1 MEDPRDLL
9 KQVSISEEDKSNV
22 DNIASKYPEIA
33 GLQHP
38 FHELFPEHDKVLIEA
53 LMIDNPDHLLFEH
66 HILLSGLIARSYG
79 LLSAATREIIRED
92 MAAVVTLL
100 RAQCETL
107 GAACYVEEF
116 PEKFRSILY
125 GNRTDGSKEKAPN
138 VLTQM
143 KHANKKYQGLLD
155 DYNQLSELAHPNAMS
170 HFAPITIVDEEKKVV
185 EFSSGGQFKTED
197 AVVMVKQLF
206 FWTKWFLETAR
217 SIHEK
222 FVRGDFG
229 GDSSS
234 S

>member
-9 KQVSISEEDKSNV
+9 KQVRISEEDKSNV
-22 DNIASKYPEIA
+22 DNIASKYPEVS

-38 FHELFPEHDKVLIEA
+38 FHELFPEHDRVLIEA
-53 LMIDNPDHLLFEH
+53 LMIDNPEHVLFEH
-66 HILLSGLIARSYG
+66 HVLLSGLIARSHG
-79 LLSAATREIIRED
+79 LLSAALREIVRED
-92 MAAVVTLL
+92 MPAVVTIL

-107 GAACYVEEF
+107 AAACYVEEF

-138 VLTQM
+138 VLTQV
-143 KHANKKYQGLLD
+143 KHANKKYEGLVD

-170 HFAPITIVDEEKKVV
+170 HFSSIRVVDEEKRVV
-185 EFSSGGQFKTED
+185 EFSSGGQFKKED

-206 FWTKWFLETAR
+206 FWTKWFLETAK

-222 FVRGDFG
+222 FAEADAG
-229 GDSSS
+229 GDSTSS
-234 S
+234 

>member
-1 MEDPRDLL
+1 
-9 KQVSISEEDKSNV
+9 
-22 DNIASKYPEIA
+22 
-33 GLQHP
+33 
-38 FHELFPEHDKVLIEA
+38 
-53 LMIDNPDHLLFEH
+53 MIDNPDHLLFEH

-107 GAACYVEEF
+107 AAACYVEEF

-125 GNRTDGSKEKAPN
+125 GNRTDGSREKAPN
-138 VLTQM
+138 ILTQV

-170 HFAPITIVDEEKKVV
+170 HFAPITIVDEEKRVV
-185 EFSSGGQFKTED
+185 EFSSGGQFKKED

-206 FWTKWFLETAR
+206 FWTKWLLETAR

-222 FVRGDFG
+222 FVRGDSG